1 MANIPQEYNNFFL
14 KDVSFM
20 NLMTRRIF
28 NILIV
33 ANPYDA
39 FMLEDDGRVDEKI
52 FDEYIELGMRYP
64 PSFKQVST
72 TEEAN
77 EVLRSTNVDLVI
89 CMPGTADNDAFAVA
103 REVKGL
109 NPGIPCVVLTP
120 FSHGIT
126 KRMQDEDM
134 SIFDYVFCWLGN
146 TNLILSIIK
155 LIEDRMNI
163 EHDIR
168 EAGVQMI
175 LLVEDNIRFY
185 SSILPNLYNYILAQ
199 SKRFSTEALNP
210 HAAAQR
216 KRGRPKVVLATN
228 YEEAMQVY
236 EKYHDNVLGV
246 ISDTRFPIHT
256 PQGRLS
262 HVEEGDAEAGL
273 KLLKEI
279 RRKDEYVPLIL
290 QSSETVNQQKAW
302 DEGFDFLDKN
312 SKKFNVDL
320 RHLLE
325 EHMGFG
331 DFIFRDPETKQEVAR
346 VSSLK
351 ELQDNIFKIPH
362 DSLMHHIRRNHMS
375 RWLCARAI
383 FPVSQFLKHVTWHK
397 LQDVDAHR
405 QIIFDAIVQYRRM
418 KNIGIVAVFDRLKFD
433 RYAHFARIGE
443 GSLGGKGRG
452 LAFLDNI
459 IKKHPELNQYP
470 NASVQIPKTVVL
482 CTDFFDEFMDKNNL
496 WTIALS
502 DASDEEILQHFLKA
516 QLPDVLIADF
526 FTFFEAIKSPIA
538 IRSSSLLED
547 SHYQPFAGIY
557 STYMIPYL
565 DDKYEMLR
573 MLACAIKS
581 VYASVYYRDS
591 KAYMTATQNVIDQEK
606 MAVILQEVVGKQYGD
621 LYYPSFSG
629 VLRSLNYYPIG
640 DETAEEGIAS
650 LALGL
655 GKYIVDGGQTLRVSP
670 YHPHQVLQTSE
681 METALSETQTRFYAL
696 DMSHVSDDF
705 KVDDG
710 FNIKKVRV
718 KQADQDGSLNYI
730 ASTYDPVDQVI
741 RPGLY
746 EGGRKVISFDGV
758 LQQGVFPLPELL
770 QMAQKYGAEEMKRPV
785 EIEFACNLAPS
796 NLPQLGEAIPTGYGA
811 ATSPQS
817 GQALATEYGAAT
829 SPQSGQALAT
839 EYGAATSPQSGGL
852 RGAFYLLQIRPI
864 VDSKQ
869 VLDEDLQKIPDEECL
884 LRSYNSLG
892 HGISEDVVDVV
903 YVKADENFTAA
914 NNPQIA
920 GEIEQINRK
929 FLNEGKNYVLIGP
942 GRWGSSDYWLGIPVK
957 WPHISAARV
966 IVEAGLKNYHVD
978 PSQGTHFFQNLT
990 SFGVGYFTINTY
1002 TGDGVMQQAVLDAMP
1017 AVEETAHVR
1026 HVRFDRPLKIMM
1038 DGKKQTGVVLLPQ

>member
-1 MANIPQEYNNFFL
+1 MANIPQEFNTFYL
-14 KDVSFM
+14 KDVSFV

-28 NILIV
+28 NVLIV

-52 FDEYIELGMRYP
+52 FDEYTELGMRYP
-64 PSFKQVST
+64 PTFTQVST
-72 TEEAN
+72 TDEARH
-77 EVLRSTNVDLVI
+77 VLDTTNIDLVI
-89 CMPGTADNDAFAVA
+89 CMPGTADNDAFTVA
-103 REVKGL
+103 REVKAIK
-109 NPGIPCVVLTP
+109 PSVPCVVLTP

-126 KRMQDEDM
+126 KRMQNEDM
-134 SIFDYVFCWLGN
+134 TIFDYVFCWLGN

-155 LIEDRMNI
+155 LIEDKMNI
-163 EHDIR
+163 EHDIE

-185 SSILPNLYNYILAQ
+185 SSVLPNLYNYILQQ
-199 SKRFSTEALNP
+199 SKNFSTEALNP

-228 YEEAMQVY
+228 YEEAMQIY
-236 EKYHDNVLGV
+236 EKYKENTLGV
-246 ISDTRFPIHT
+246 ISDTRFPMHT
-256 PQGRLS
+256 PAGRLS
-262 HVEEGDAEAGL
+262 HVEEGDPEAGL
-273 KLLKEI
+273 KLLREI
-279 RRKDEYVPLIL
+279 RKKDEYVPLIL
-290 QSSETVNQQKAW
+290 ESSEVQNREKAW
-302 DEGFDFLDKN
+302 AEGFDFLDKN

-320 RHLLE
+320 RQMIE
-325 EHMGFG
+325 EHLGFG
-331 DFIFRDPETKQEVAR
+331 DFVFRDPETHEEVAR
-346 VSSLK
+346 VATLK

-418 KNIGIVAVFDRLKFD
+418 KNIGVVAVFDRLKFD

-459 IKKHPELNQYP
+459 IKRHRELNQFE

-482 CTDFFDEFMDKNNL
+482 CTDFFDRFMDDNNL
-496 WTIALS
+496 WSIALS
-502 DASDEEILQHFLKA
+502 DAPDEVILQHFLKA
-516 QLPDVLIADF
+516 QLPDDLIEDF
-526 FTFFEAIKSPIA
+526 FIFFDAIKTPIA
-538 IRSSSLLED
+538 VRSSSLLED

-557 STYMIPYL
+557 STYMIPWL

-606 MAVILQEVVGKQYGD
+606 MAVILQEVVGSRYGD
-621 LYYPSFSG
+621 LFYPTFSG
-629 VLRSLNYYPIG
+629 VLRC
-640 DETAEEGIAS
+640 IAS

-681 METALSETQTRFYAL
+681 METALRETQTRFYAL
-696 DMSHVSDDF
+696 DMSHVGDDF

-710 FNIKKVRV
+710 FNIKTLRV
-718 KQADQDGSLNYI
+718 KQADADGSLNYI
-730 ASTYDPVDQVI
+730 ASTYDPMDQVI
-741 RPGLY
+741 RDGIY
-746 EGGRKVISFDGV
+746 EGGRKIISFCGV
-758 LQQGVFPLPELL
+758 LQQGVFPLPEIL
-770 QMAQKYGAEEMKRPV
+770 QLSQKYGSEEMRRPV
-785 EIEFACNLAPS
+785 EIEFACNL
-796 NLPQLGEAIPTGYGA
+796 NK
-811 ATSPQS
+811 
-817 GQALATEYGAAT
+817 GQQGV
-829 SPQSGQALAT
+829 QGD
-839 EYGAATSPQSGGL
+839 
-852 RGAFYLLQIRPI
+852 FYLLQIRPI

-884 LRSYNSLG
+884 LRSHNSLG

-903 YVKADENFTAA
+903 YVKMDENFTAS
-914 NNPQIA
+914 NNPTIA
-920 GEIEQINRK
+920 SEIESINRK
-929 FLNEGKNYVLIGP
+929 FLDEDKNYILIGP

-1002 TGDGVMQQAVLDAMP
+1002 TGDGVLQKEILDSMP
-1017 AVEETAHVR
+1017 AIEETEYVR
-1026 HVRFDRPLKIMM
+1026 HVRFEHPLKVMM
-1038 DGKKQTGVVLLPQ
+1038 DGKKQTGVVLLPKQES

>member
-1 MANIPQEYNNFFL
+1 MSQTNNATHEWNQFYL
-14 KDVSFM
+14 KDVSFV

-39 FMLEDDGRVDEKI
+39 FMLEDDGRIDEKL
-52 FDEYIELGMRYP
+52 FDEYMELGLRYP
-64 PSFKQVST
+64 PTFTQVST
-72 TEEAN
+72 TEEAE
-77 EVLRSTNVDLVI
+77 EVLRTTDVDLII
-89 CMPGTADNDAFAVA
+89 CMPGNADNDAFAVA
-103 REVKGL
+103 RDVKQSA
-109 NPGIPCVVLTP
+109 PQIPCVVLTP

-126 KRMQDEDM
+126 KRIENEDM

-155 LIEDRMNI
+155 LIEDKMNI
-163 EHDIR
+163 EHDIK

-175 LLVEDNIRFY
+175 MLVEDNIRFY
-185 SSILPNLYNYILAQ
+185 SSVLPNLYNYILAQ
-199 SKRFSTEALNP
+199 SKNFSTEALNP

-228 YEEAMQVY
+228 YEEAMEWY
-236 EKYHDNVLGV
+236 DKYHDNVLGV
-246 ISDTRFPIHT
+246 ISDTRFPMKT
-256 PQGRLS
+256 SVGRLS

-273 KLLKEI
+273 KLLREI
-279 RRKDEYVPLIL
+279 RRRDEYVPMIL
-290 QSSETVNQQKAW
+290 QSSEIANKEKAEA
-302 DEGFDFLDKN
+302 DGFDFIDKN
-312 SKKFNVDL
+312 SKKMNVDL
-320 RHLLE
+320 RHIIE

-331 DFIFRDPETKQEVAR
+331 DFIFRDPKTKEEIMR
-346 VSSLK
+346 VKSLK
-351 ELQDNIFKIPH
+351 ELQDNIFKIPY
-362 DSLMHHIRRNHMS
+362 DSMLYHISRNHMS

-383 FPVSQFLKHVTWHK
+383 FPVSAFLKTVTWHK

-418 KNIGIVAVFDRLKFD
+418 KNIGVVAVFDRLKFD

-459 IKKHPELNQYP
+459 IKRHPELNKFE
-470 NASVQIPKTVVL
+470 NATVSIPKTVVL

-496 WTIALS
+496 WGIALS
-502 DASDEEILQHFLKA
+502 DASDEEILRHFLRA
-516 QLPDVLIADF
+516 QLPDSLIADF
-526 FTFFEAIKSPIA
+526 FTFFDAVKSPIA
-538 IRSSSLLED
+538 VRSSSLLED

-565 DDKYEMLR
+565 EDKYEMLR
-573 MLACAIKS
+573 MLACAIKG

-591 KAYMTATQNVIDQEK
+591 KAYMTATSNVIDQEK
-606 MAVILQEVVGKQYGD
+606 MAVILQEVVGRQYGD
-621 LYYPSFSG
+621 YYYPTFSG

-670 YHPHQVLQTSE
+670 YHPMQVLQTSE
-681 METALSETQTRFYAL
+681 METALRETQTRFYAL
-696 DMSHVSDDF
+696 DMSHVGDDF

-710 FNIKKVRV
+710 FNIKNLRV
-718 KQADQDGSLNYI
+718 KEADKHGSLNGI
-730 ASTYDPVDQVI
+730 ASTFDPYDQVI
-741 RPGLY
+741 RDGIY
-746 EGGRKVISFDGV
+746 EGGRKVISFCGV
-758 LQQGVFPLPELL
+758 LQQGIFPLPEIL
-770 QMAQKYGAEEMKRPV
+770 QMAQQYGSEEMRRPV
-785 EIEFACNLAPS
+785 EIEFACNLNS
-796 NLPQLGEAIPTGYGA
+796 TPQGTTGD
-811 ATSPQS
+811 
-817 GQALATEYGAAT
+817 
-829 SPQSGQALAT
+829 
-839 EYGAATSPQSGGL
+839 
-852 RGAFYLLQIRPI
+852 FYLLQVRPI

-869 VLDEDLQKIPDEECL
+869 MLEEDLAAIPDEQCL
-884 LRSYNSLG
+884 LRSHNSLG

-903 YVKADENFTAA
+903 YVKADDDFTAS
-914 NNPQIA
+914 NNPYIA
-920 GEIEQINRK
+920 SDIEQINRK
-929 FLNEGKNYVLIGP
+929 FLNEDKNYVLIGP

-1002 TGDGVMQQAVLDAMP
+1002 TGDGILQKEILDSMP
-1017 AVEETAHVR
+1017 AVEETQYVC
-1026 HVRFDRPLKIMM
+1026 HVRFERPLKIMM
-1038 DGKKQTGVVLLPQ
+1038 DGKKQQGVVLLPSES

>member
-1 MANIPQEYNNFFL
+1 MSEENKIPNEWNQFYL
-14 KDVSFM
+14 KDVSFV

-39 FMLEDDGRVDEKI
+39 FMLEDDGRIDEKL
-52 FDEYIELGMRYP
+52 FDEYSELGMRYP
-64 PSFKQVST
+64 PTFTQVST
-72 TEEAN
+72 TEEAE
-77 EVLRSTNVDLVI
+77 EVLKTTDIDLVI
-89 CMPGTADNDAFAVA
+89 CMPGNADNDAFAVA
-103 REVKGL
+103 RDIKQLV
-109 NPGIPCVVLTP
+109 PHIPCVVLTP

-126 KRMQDEDM
+126 KRIENEDM

-155 LIEDRMNI
+155 LIEDKMNI
-163 EHDIR
+163 EHDIK

-185 SSILPNLYNYILAQ
+185 SSVLPNLYNYILAQ
-199 SKRFSTEALNP
+199 SKNFSTEALNP

-228 YEEAMQVY
+228 YEEAMYWY

-246 ISDTRFPIHT
+246 ISDTRFPMKIV
-256 PQGRLS
+256 PGRLS

-273 KLLKEI
+273 KLLREI
-279 RRKDEYVPLIL
+279 RRRDEYVPLIL
-290 QSSETVNQQKAW
+290 QSSEIANKEKAAA
-302 DEGFDFLDKN
+302 ENFHFVDKN
-312 SKKFNVDL
+312 SKKMNVDL
-320 RHLLE
+320 RQLIE

-331 DFIFRDPETKQEVAR
+331 DFVFRDPKTKEEVAR
-346 VSSLK
+346 VSTLK
-351 ELQDNIFKIPH
+351 ELQDNIFKIPN
-362 DSLMHHIRRNHMS
+362 DSMLYHISRNHMS

-383 FPVSQFLKHVTWHK
+383 FPVSQFLKTVTWHK

-459 IKKHPELNQYP
+459 IKRHPELNQYE
-470 NASVQIPKTVVL
+470 NASVSIPKTVVL

-496 WTIALS
+496 WGIALS

-516 QLPDVLIADF
+516 QLPDALIADF
-526 FTFFEAIKSPIA
+526 FTFFDAVKSPIA
-538 IRSSSLLED
+538 VRSSSLLED

-557 STYMIPYL
+557 STYMIPYIE
-565 DDKYEMLR
+565 DKYEMLR
-573 MLACAIKS
+573 MLACAIKG
-581 VYASVYYRDS
+581 VYASVYYKDS
-591 KAYMTATQNVIDQEK
+591 KAYMTATSNVIDQEK
-606 MAVILQEVVGKQYGD
+606 MAVILQEVVGHQYGD
-621 LYYPSFSG
+621 HYYPTFSG

-670 YHPHQVLQTSE
+670 YHPNQVLQMSE
-681 METALSETQTRFYAL
+681 MDTALKETQTRFYAL
-696 DMSHVSDDF
+696 DMTHVSDDF

-710 FNIKKVRV
+710 FNIKSLRV
-718 KQADQDGSLNYI
+718 KEADKDGSLNGI
-730 ASTYDPVDQVI
+730 ASTYDPYDQVI
-741 RPGLY
+741 RDGIY
-746 EGGRKVISFDGV
+746 EGGRKVISFCGV
-758 LQQGVFPLPELL
+758 LQHGIFPLPEIL
-770 QMAQKYGAEEMKRPV
+770 QMAQKYGSEDMRRPV
-785 EIEFACNLAPS
+785 EIEFACNLYSQELTANSQQPV
-796 NLPQLGEAIPTGYGA
+796 GD
-811 ATSPQS
+811 
-817 GQALATEYGAAT
+817 
-829 SPQSGQALAT
+829 
-839 EYGAATSPQSGGL
+839 
-852 RGAFYLLQIRPI
+852 FYLLQIRPI

-869 VLDEDLQKIPDEECL
+869 VLDEDLAAIADEQCL
-884 LRSYNSLG
+884 LRSHNSLG

-903 YVKADENFTAA
+903 YVKTDDDFTAA

-920 GEIEQINRK
+920 DDIERINRQ
-929 FLNEGKNYVLIGP
+929 FLDADKNYILIGP

-966 IVEAGLKNYHVD
+966 IVETGLKNYHVD

-1002 TGDGVMQQAVLDAMP
+1002 TGDGIFQKEFLDTIP
-1017 AVEETAHVR
+1017 AVEETPYVR
-1026 HVRFDRPLKIMM
+1026 HVRFERPLRIMM
-1038 DGKKQTGVVLLPQ
+1038 DGKKQQGVVLLPES

>member
-1 MANIPQEYNNFFL
+1 MANIPQEFNTFYL
-14 KDVSFM
+14 KDVSFV

-28 NILIV
+28 NVLIV

-52 FDEYIELGMRYP
+52 FDEYTELGMRYP
-64 PSFKQVST
+64 PTFTQVST
-72 TEEAN
+72 TEEARH
-77 EVLRSTNVDLVI
+77 VLDTTNIDLVI
-89 CMPGTADNDAFAVA
+89 CMPGTADNDAFTVA
-103 REVKGL
+103 REVKAIK
-109 NPGIPCVVLTP
+109 PSVPCVVLTP

-126 KRMQDEDM
+126 KRMQNEDM
-134 SIFDYVFCWLGN
+134 TIFDYVFCWLGN

-155 LIEDRMNI
+155 LIEDKMNI
-163 EHDIR
+163 EHDIE

-185 SSILPNLYNYILAQ
+185 SSVLPNLYNYILQQ
-199 SKRFSTEALNP
+199 SKNFSTEALNP

-228 YEEAMQVY
+228 YEEAMQIY
-236 EKYHDNVLGV
+236 EKYKDNTLGV
-246 ISDTRFPIHT
+246 ISDTRFPLQT
-256 PQGRLS
+256 PIDRLA
-262 HVEEGDAEAGL
+262 HVEEGDPEAGL
-273 KLLKEI
+273 KLLREI
-279 RRKDEYVPLIL
+279 RKIDEYVPLIL
-290 QSSETVNQQKAW
+290 ESSEVQNREKAW
-302 DEGFDFLDKN
+302 AEGFDFLDKN

-320 RHLLE
+320 RQMIE
-325 EHMGFG
+325 EHLGFG
-331 DFIFRDPETKQEVAR
+331 DFVFRDPETHEEVAR

-383 FPVSQFLKHVTWHK
+383 FPVSQFLKNVTWHK

-418 KNIGIVAVFDRLKFD
+418 KNIGVVAVFDRLKFD

-459 IKKHPELNQYP
+459 IKRHHELNQFG
-470 NASVQIPKTVVL
+470 NATVQIPKTVVL
-482 CTDFFDEFMDKNNL
+482 CTDFFDRFMDDNNL
-496 WTIALS
+496 WSIALS
-502 DASDEEILQHFLKA
+502 DAPDEVILQHFLKA
-516 QLPDVLIADF
+516 QLPDDLIEDF
-526 FTFFEAIKSPIA
+526 FIFFDAIKTPIA
-538 IRSSSLLED
+538 VRSSSLLED

-557 STYMIPYL
+557 STYMIPWL

-606 MAVILQEVVGKQYGD
+606 MAVILQEVVGNRYGD
-621 LYYPSFSG
+621 LFYPTFSG

-640 DETAEEGIAS
+640 DETTEEGIAS

-681 METALSETQTRFYAL
+681 METALRETQTRFYAL
-696 DMSHVSDDF
+696 DMSHVGDDF

-710 FNIKKVRV
+710 FNIKSLRI
-718 KQADQDGSLNYI
+718 KQADADGSLTYI
-730 ASTYDPVDQVI
+730 ASTFDPMDQVI
-741 RPGLY
+741 RDGIY
-746 EGGRKVISFDGV
+746 EGGRKIISFCGV

-770 QMAQKYGAEEMKRPV
+770 QISQRLGSEEMRRPV
-785 EIEFACNLAPS
+785 EIEFACNL
-796 NLPQLGEAIPTGYGA
+796 NDDRTGD
-811 ATSPQS
+811 
-817 GQALATEYGAAT
+817 
-829 SPQSGQALAT
+829 
-839 EYGAATSPQSGGL
+839 
-852 RGAFYLLQIRPI
+852 FYLLQIRPI

-869 VLDEDLQKIPDEECL
+869 VLDEDLQQIPDEQCL
-884 LRSYNSLG
+884 LRSSNSLG
-892 HGISEDVVDVV
+892 HGISEDVFDVV
-903 YVKADENFTAA
+903 YVKTDENFTAS
-914 NNPQIA
+914 NNPMIA
-920 GEIEQINRK
+920 SEIERINRK
-929 FLNEGKNYVLIGP
+929 FLDEDKNYILIGP

-1002 TGDGVMQQAVLDAMP
+1002 TGDGVMQKEILDSMP
-1017 AVEETAHVR
+1017 AIEETEYVR
-1026 HVRFDRPLKIMM
+1026 HVRFNRPLKVMM
-1038 DGKKQTGVVLLPQ
+1038 DGKKQTGVVLLPSDEE

>member
-1 MANIPQEYNNFFL
+1 MADIPQEFNNFFL
-14 KDVSFM
+14 KDVSFV
-20 NLMTRRIF
+20 NLMTHRIF
-28 NILIV
+28 NVLIV

-52 FDEYIELGMRYP
+52 FDEYTELGMRYP
-64 PSFKQVST
+64 PTFTQVST

-77 EVLRSTNVDLVI
+77 DVLLSTNIDLVI
-89 CMPGTADNDAFAVA
+89 CMPGNADNDAFAVA
-103 REVKGL
+103 REVKSQH
-109 NPGIPCVVLTP
+109 PDIPCVVLTP

-163 EHDIR
+163 DHDTR

-216 KRGRPKVVLATN
+216 KRGRPKVMLATN
-228 YEEAMQVY
+228 YEEAMQLY
-236 EKYHDNVLGV
+236 QRYHDNVLGV

-262 HVEEGDAEAGL
+262 HVEEGVAEAGL
-273 KLLKEI
+273 QLLCEI
-279 RRKDEYVPLIL
+279 RRQDEYVPLIL
-290 QSSETVNQQKAW
+290 QSSEVANRQKAW
-302 DEGFDFLDKN
+302 DAGFDFLDKN

-331 DFIFRDPETKQEVAR
+331 DFIFRDPETHEEVAR

-383 FPVSQFLKHVTWHK
+383 FPVSNFLKHVTWHK

-405 QIIFDAIVQYRRM
+405 QIIFDAIVQYRHM
-418 KNIGIVAVFDRLKFD
+418 KNIGVVAVFDRLKFD

-459 IKKHPELNQYP
+459 IKRHSELNQFP
-470 NASVQIPKTVVL
+470 NATVQIPQTVVL

-496 WTIALS
+496 WSIALS
-502 DASDEEILQHFLKA
+502 DADNEIILQHFLRA
-516 QLPDVLIADF
+516 QLPDTLIADF
-526 FTFFEAIKSPIA
+526 FTFFDAVKSPIA
-538 IRSSSLLED
+538 VRSSSLLED

-557 STYMIPYL
+557 STYMIPRL

-606 MAVILQEVVGKQYGD
+606 MAVILQEVVGRQYGD
-621 LYYPSFSG
+621 LYYPNFSG

-681 METALSETQTRFYAL
+681 LETALRDTQTRFYAL

-718 KQADQDGSLNYI
+718 KQADQDGSLYGI

-746 EGGRKVISFDGV
+746 EGGRKIISFDGL
-758 LQQGVFPLPELL
+758 LQQGIFPLPELL
-770 QMAQKYGAEEMKRPV
+770 QMAQKLGSDEMRRPV
-785 EIEFACNLAPS
+785 EIEFACNINDNVLS
-796 NLPQLGEAIPTGYGA
+796 
-811 ATSPQS
+811 
-817 GQALATEYGAAT
+817 
-829 SPQSGQALAT
+829 
-839 EYGAATSPQSGGL
+839 
-852 RGAFYLLQIRPI
+852 FYLLQIRPI

-869 VLDEDLQKIPDEECL
+869 VLDEDLQKIPDEQCL

-903 YVKADENFTAA
+903 YVKADETFTAA
-914 NNPQIA
+914 NNPTIA
-920 GEIEQINRK
+920 SEIEQINRR
-929 FLNEGKNYVLIGP
+929 FLDEGKNYVLIGP

-1002 TGDGVMQQAVLDAMP
+1002 TGDGVMQTDLLDRMP
-1017 AVEETAHVR
+1017 AVEETEYVR
-1026 HVRFDRPLKIMM
+1026 HVRFERPLKIMM
-1038 DGKKQTGVVLLPQ
+1038 DGKKQTGVVLLPLNTDSIVS